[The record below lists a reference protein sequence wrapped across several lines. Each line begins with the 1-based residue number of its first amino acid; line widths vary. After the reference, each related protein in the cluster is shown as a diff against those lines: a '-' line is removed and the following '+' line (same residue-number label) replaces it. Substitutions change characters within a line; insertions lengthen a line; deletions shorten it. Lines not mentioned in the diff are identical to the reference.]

1 MLNCDPP
8 PGRSTASS
16 VIPLPIALFSEG
28 LIFEL
33 YEGGQPRRTFS
44 IRWEWLGS
52 TGAQR
57 VRRGSSESATLPTQT
72 ARLKP
77 A

>member
-16 VIPLPIALFSEG
+16 VIPLPIALYVSEG
-28 LIFEL
+28 LIVEL

-44 IRWEWLGS
+44 IRWEWLVPPERNES
-52 TGAQR
+52 DADPQSPQPFQR
-57 VRRGSSESATLPTQT
+57 KRQD
-72 ARLKP
+72 
-77 A
+77 